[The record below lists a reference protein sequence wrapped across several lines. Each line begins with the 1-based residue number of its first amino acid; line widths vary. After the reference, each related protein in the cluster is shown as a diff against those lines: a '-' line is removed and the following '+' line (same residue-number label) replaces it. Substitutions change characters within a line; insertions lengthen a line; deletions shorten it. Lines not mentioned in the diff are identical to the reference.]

1 MDQPPKP
8 DIATRDALRALRCE
22 PLAAGSAVSPETI
35 ALQLETLPGWRLADG
50 ALERTFAFPDYPA
63 TIAFVNA
70 VAAMAEQ
77 EDHHPEMHVGYGRC
91 IVRWNTHSAG
101 GISRNDFICAVR
113 TDDLH
118 DRFAASQGGGSASGA
133 NETETKC

>member
-1 MDQPPKP
+1 MNLPLD
-8 DIATRDALRALRCE
+8 DGIATRETLRELRCE
-22 PLAAGSAVSPETI
+22 ALPAGSAASAETI
-35 ALQLETLPGWRLADG
+35 ARQLRTLDGWVLAED
-50 ALERTFAFPDYPA
+50 ALEREFAFPDYPS

-77 EDHHPEMHVGYGRC
+77 EDHHPEMRVGYGHC
-91 IVRWNTHSAG
+91 TIRWNTHSAG

-118 DRFAASQGGGSASGA
+118 DRLTASPGA
-133 NETETKC
+133 RLGPGNGTETTS

>member
-1 MDQPPKP
+1 MDLPSKNG
-8 DIATRDALRALRCE
+8 IATRETLRALRCE
-22 PLAAGSAVSPETI
+22 PLPAGSAASAETI
-35 ALQLETLPGWRLADG
+35 ALQLRTLPGWALSGD
-50 ALERTFAFPDYPA
+50 ALERAFTFADYLT

-91 IVRWNTHSAG
+91 TVRWNTHSAG
-101 GISRNDFICAVR
+101 GISHNDFICAVR

-118 DRFAASQGGGSASGA
+118 DRLAASPDAGLTAGKD
-133 NETETKC
+133 TETTS